1 MTADEPEG
9 RAGVGRIEA
18 FSDGVIAIIITIMV
32 LELHAPVSER
42 MDQLW
47 SLWPIFLAYILSY
60 AYVAIYWVNH
70 HRMFAHAMQVSNGL
84 LWSNMLLLFTLSLI
98 PFSTSYLGEHHF
110 GQGATVVYLVTLLL
124 PSIAYAWVQ
133 RIIRRTGRQTHSAL
147 AYHRQALRK
156 GVVSTI
162 VYLLGIPLA
171 LVSPWLGI
179 ACAGLVALLWIL
191 PSSRLD
197 RLFGAHVR
205 IEKTDG

>member
-1 MTADEPEG
+1 MTADEAEG

-70 HRMFAHAMQVSNGL
+70 HRMFAHAMHVSNAL

-110 GQGATVVYLVTLLL
+110 GRNATVLYLVSLLL
-124 PSIAYAWVQ
+124 PSLAYAWVQ
-133 RIIRRTGRQTHSAL
+133 RIVRCTGRQTESAFG
-147 AYHRQALRK
+147 YHRQALRK
-156 GVVSTI
+156 GALSSA
-162 VYLLGIPLA
+162 VYLIGIPLA
-171 LVSPWLGI
+171 LISPWLGI

-197 RLFGAHVR
+197 RLFGAR
-205 IEKTDG
+205 A